1 MKRSVALLSV
11 VAVFVV
17 GVAIG
22 IVGTHLFYA
31 QEFRRP
37 GGPPGLMGRSFV
49 DRLEGHLDLTGD
61 QRRQIDAILERSHE
75 EAEMLRH
82 EMQPRLREL
91 FETTGA
97 EIDAILT
104 PEAIS
109 CWGRWASRHPWT
121 RCARPCSSTSRARRW
136 STYAAV
142 STPSSPY
149 PKSTPSVWCS
159 RASASARSSG

>member
-61 QRRQIDAILERSHE
+61 QRRQIDGILERSHE

-104 PEAIS
+104 PEQQEKFRQLRES
-109 CWGRWASRHPWT
+109 QRGRMDRFLGPRGGRRPPGRPPRHGP
-121 RCARPCSSTSRARRW
+121 PPDSD
-136 STYAAV
+136 
-142 STPSSPY
+142 
-149 PKSTPSVWCS
+149 
-159 RASASARSSG
+159 